1 MPGQVGNI
9 RGYHS
14 QDQPAGP
21 FTWNLRLDSSKL
33 TELEVERMREV
44 VRPWLGITK
53 AETGGHSGQAVFTLT
68 APTLGSLET
77 GTILQST
84 N

>member
-1 MPGQVGNI
+1 M

-21 FTWNLRLDSSKL
+21 FTWNFRLNSSKL

-44 VRPWLGITK
+44 VKPWLVMTNTG
-53 AETGGHSGQAVFTLT
+53 TGGHPGQAVFTLT
-68 APTLGSLET
+68 
-77 GTILQST
+77 
-84 N
+84 